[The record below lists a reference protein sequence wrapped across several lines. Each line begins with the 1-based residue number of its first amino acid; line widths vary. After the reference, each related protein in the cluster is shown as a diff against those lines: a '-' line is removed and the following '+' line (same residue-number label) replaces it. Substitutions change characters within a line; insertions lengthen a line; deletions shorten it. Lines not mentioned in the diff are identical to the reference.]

1 MDYNSSYGELLASHN
16 DISIHQKHVKHL
28 VTEVYKS
35 LVNLN
40 PEFMWPFFKNKS
52 IPDNLR
58 NGNSCILPPA
68 RSSHYRIN

>member
-1 MDYNSSYGELLASHN
+1 MDYNSSYGERLASHN
-16 DISIHQKHVKHL
+16 DISVHQKHL
-28 VTEVYKS
+28 ATEVYKS

-58 NGNSCILPPA
+58 NGNICILPPA
-68 RSSHYRIN
+68 RSSHCRIN